1 MKRATI
7 TLTDELEAELEA
19 YRGGQE
25 VPPSLT
31 SLVQVALRSFLAER
45 GSQRSGAAGAA
56 WPSEIAE
63 PPAAYGE
70 PLPSGLRAEARAW
83 APPRPPRAQDLPA
96 LLAGLP
102 KLSEDDARA
111 MARDLDRGRDEIEK
125 GGLRSPWPENPAGGD
140 SGSRGG

>member
-19 YRGGQE
+19 YRAGQE

-45 GSQRSGAAGAA
+45 RSHRPEAGGTAG
-56 WPSEIAE
+56 PSEIAE
-63 PPAAYGE
+63 PVAAYGE
-70 PLPSGLRAEARAW
+70 PPPSGLRPGPAAWGSWGPPEA
-83 APPRPPRAQDLPA
+83 PRARDLPS

-102 KLSEDDARA
+102 RLSEDDARA
-111 MARDLDRGRDEIEK
+111 MARDLDRARDELGE
-125 GGLRSPWPENPAGGD
+125 GGLRDPWSPGS
-140 SGSRGG
+140 SGSRRA

>member
-19 YRGGQE
+19 YRAGQE

-31 SLVQVALRSFLAER
+31 SLVQVALRSFLDQR
-45 GSQRSGAAGAA
+45 RSHRSGAAGAA

-63 PPAAYGE
+63 APAAYGE
-70 PLPSGLRAEARAW
+70 PLPSGSRTGPRDW
-83 APPRPPRAQDLPA
+83 APPGPPRARDLPA

-102 KLSEDDARA
+102 RLCEDDARA

-125 GGLRSPWPENPAGGD
+125 GGLRSPWPESSAGGE

>member
-1 MKRATI
+1 MKRATV

-19 YRGGQE
+19 YRAGQE

-63 PPAAYGE
+63 APAAYGE
-70 PLPSGLRAEARAW
+70 PLPSGSRTGPRDW
-83 APPRPPRAQDLPA
+83 APPGPPRARDLPA
-96 LLAGLP
+96 ILAGLP
-102 KLSEDDARA
+102 RLSEDDARA
-111 MARDLDRGRDEIEK
+111 MARDIDRARDELDE
-125 GGLRSPWPENPAGGD
+125 GTLRDPW
-140 SGSRGG
+140 SRGA

>member
-19 YRGGQE
+19 YRAGQE

-31 SLVQVALRSFLAER
+31 SLVQVALRGFLAER

-63 PPAAYGE
+63 APAAYGE
-70 PLPSGLRAEARAW
+70 PLPSGSRTGPRDW
-83 APPRPPRAQDLPA
+83 APPGPPGARDLPA
-96 LLAGLP
+96 ILAGLP
-102 KLSEDDARA
+102 RLSEDDARA
-111 MARDLDRGRDEIEK
+111 MARDIDRARDELDE
-125 GGLRSPWPENPAGGD
+125 GTLRDPW
-140 SGSRGG
+140 SRGG

>member
-19 YRGGQE
+19 YRAGQE

-63 PPAAYGE
+63 APAAYGE
-70 PLPSGLRAEARAW
+70 PLPSGSRTGPRDW
-83 APPRPPRAQDLPA
+83 APPGPPRARDLPA
-96 LLAGLP
+96 VLAGLP
-102 KLSEDDARA
+102 RLSEDDARV
-111 MARDLDRGRDEIEK
+111 MARDIDHARDELDE
-125 GGLRSPWPENPAGGD
+125 GGLRDPW
-140 SGSRGG
+140 SRGD